1 MDLSLIKKKH
11 EEIFGTPAE
20 LIVHAP
26 GRINLI
32 GEHTDYSEGFV
43 MPVAIN
49 MGITVAISKNLD
61 AKMISVYSM
70 DFDKKMVTLYSD
82 LMKSNQE
89 SWFSYPV
96 GVTKI
101 LQKNHSFEGIRI
113 TFTGNIPQEAGL
125 SSSAALE
132 MAVAFAIQ
140 TLYNLNISDVE
151 LAKICQTA
159 EQEIVGVRCGIMDQ
173 FISRMGKAD
182 EAMLIDCR
190 SLEYRSIPF
199 QLKKAKLL
207 ITNSN
212 VPRKLI
218 SSEYNQRV
226 IECEEAVKILAS
238 EKPGTHLRDFT
249 LEDYEKARDFL
260 QPTIKK
266 RAFHVISENNR
277 VLAAEQALKAGDL
290 KKLGELLN
298 ESHESLRIYFEVSCP
313 ELDWLTDMA
322 RTISGCY
329 GSRMTGAGFGGC
341 TITLLENKAVA
352 EYEKKLAEYEQKF
365 GFKAVIYETVPSK
378 GVHALWSK

>member
-1 MDLSLIKKKH
+1 MDLTLIKKKH
-11 EEIFGTPAE
+11 EEIFGTPPE

-32 GEHTDYSEGFV
+32 GDHTDYSEGFV

-49 MGITVAISKNLD
+49 MGITVAISKNID
-61 AKMISVYSM
+61 SKMISVYSM

-82 LMKSNQE
+82 LMKSNQD

-101 LQKNHSFEGIRI
+101 MQKKHSFEGIRI

-140 TLYNLNISDVE
+140 KLYKLKISEVE
-151 LAKICQTA
+151 LAKICQQA

-199 QLKKAKLL
+199 KLKKVKLL

-212 VPRKLI
+212 VPRKLT
-218 SSEYNQRV
+218 SSKYNQRV
-226 IECEEAVKILAS
+226 MECEEAVKILTS

-249 LEDYEKARDFL
+249 LEDYEKTRDYL

-277 VLAAEQALKAGDL
+277 VLAAEKALKENNL
-290 KKLGELLN
+290 KKFGDLLN
-298 ESHESLRIYFEVSCP
+298 ESHESLKTYYEVTTP

-322 RTISGCY
+322 NTISGCY
-329 GSRMTGAGFGGC
+329 GSRMTGAGLGG
-341 TITLLENKAVA
+341 TTQFRQQGE
-352 EYEKKLAEYEQKF
+352 EK
-365 GFKAVIYETVPSK
+365 
-378 GVHALWSK
+378 